1 MKNKILVLLVILV
14 LGFTFVIASSCNNKT
29 VDCNHVLK
37 DVTDTSTCT
46 IDGVK
51 KGVCT
56 KCGQTVEV
64 ESKAHHV
71 FDEDGICIVCGYE
84 KWDGESIPEIEQ
96 IGEYANRY
104 LPNIMA
110 DSYVDFANEYD
121 IDLEKHPDLY
131 DSGMFWCYYDET
143 VGSVREVSIRD
154 HEKVDEL
161 IEKGLIDSAKPT
173 VIFVHGLGVD
183 TYKKVYVAGEES
195 MCSQIYDITEQT
207 LNPDEPVYAD
217 YVEPHSGKVNINL
230 IYLKNGYNVIN
241 FSYRRFADESAV
253 AKKVV
258 QTDGIEYEMVYANNM
273 VTESKIYSLDGPGG
287 MRYRYESGNFSD
299 GDNVFPDSDPGIV
312 REDIDFTL
320 GEYYAAEYVRMFNY
334 MVEKKVFNE
343 NTVIQCSG
351 HSMGG
356 VVTVI
361 GNFLVSELVRVGQ
374 IPSYYLVDR
383 LMLEDT
389 YLGVYTNYQ
398 ENVPDFAEL
407 ETDREKFALRMS
419 KMIHVDGLEVHWTG
433 KKLDGCGSFGAYLG
447 ALYQL
452 VHEYDMPVEYYIDMS
467 IKSFASIPASSVRH
481 LIISLCAT
489 QMYNMTFKCDNTH
502 NAIREFRVAS
512 IIPSLMPKDTEGR
525 YAVCSA
531 LSDDEI
537 RARRGIVYYQT
548 GGNKTATLSDDVFT
562 IRPITEFIY

>member
-1 MKNKILVLLVILV
+1 MKNKILVLLIVLV
-14 LGFTFVIASSCNNKT
+14 LGATFVFASACKET
-29 VDCNHVLK
+29 GECNHVLK
-37 DVTDTSTCT
+37 DVRDSSTCT
-46 IDGVK
+46 ADGVK

-56 KCGQTVEV
+56 ICGKTIEV
-64 ESKAHHV
+64 ESKAHHTY
-71 FDEDGICIVCGYE
+71 DEDGICTVCGYE
-84 KWDGESIPEIEQ
+84 KWDGVSIPTIEQ

-110 DSYVDFANEYD
+110 DTYVDFATEYD

-143 VGSVREVSIRD
+143 VGAVREVSMRD
-154 HEKVDEL
+154 HDKVDEL

-173 VIFVHGLGVD
+173 IIFTHGLGVD

-195 MCSQIYDITEQT
+195 MCSEIYDTTTQT
-207 LNPDEPVYAD
+207 LDPNDPVYAD
-217 YVEPHSGKVNINL
+217 YVEPHSGLVNLNL

-241 FSYRRFADESAV
+241 FSYRRFADEGAV
-253 AKKVV
+253 VETKVES
-258 QTDGIEYEMVYANNM
+258 DGLEYEFAYANNM

-299 GDNVFPDSDPGIV
+299 GDNVFDDAEPGVV

-320 GEYYAAEYVRMFNY
+320 GEYFAAEYVRMFNY
-334 MVEKKVFNE
+334 MVEKNVFNE
-343 NTVIQCSG
+343 NSVVQCSG

-374 IPSYYLVDR
+374 IPSYYLADR

-398 ENVPDFAEL
+398 ENIPDFADL
-407 ETDREKFALRMS
+407 DSHIDKLSLKLS
-419 KMIHVDGLEVHWTG
+419 KMLHVGGLEVHWTG
-433 KKLDGCGSFGAYLG
+433 KKLDGCGSFGTYLG

-452 VHEYDMPVEYYIDMS
+452 VNKYDMPVEYYIDMS
-467 IKSFASIPASSVRH
+467 IKTFASLPASKVRH
-481 LIISLCAT
+481 LIMSLCAT

-502 NAIREFRVAS
+502 NGIREFRVAS
-512 IIPSLMPKDTEGR
+512 IIPSLMPKDNNGN
-525 YAVCSA
+525 YAVSSA

-537 RARRGIVYYQT
+537 RARRGVIYYQT
-548 GGNKTATLSDDVFT
+548 EGNKTATLTDDVFT
-562 IRPITEFIY
+562 IRPITDFIK